1 MPFNKGQSGN
11 KAGRPKGAVNKT
23 TATAKQAFQLAF
35 DRLGGWERLSKWAIE
50 DPDNLKTFYTLYAR
64 LIPTD
69 VTTGDKPFEN
79 GIIQITREVIGRK
92 E

>member
-35 DRLGGWERLSKWAIE
+35 DKLGGWERLSKWAIE

-69 VTTGDKPFEN
+69 VTTGGERITVTFAPSN
-79 GIIQITREVIGRK
+79 GGQAE
-92 E
+92 